1 MANWLTRTGCVL
13 MLSAAVAGCVNTT
26 ATGAVGAS
34 RKQLMLL
41 SPQEV
46 EQASAQS
53 YVQEVGKARSAGKL
67 NTDAA
72 LTARVRAVS
81 QRLIAQVPVFRADAR
96 NWKWEV
102 NVTQSD
108 DLNAYAMAGGK
119 IMVYSGIVNR
129 LKLSDD
135 EMAAIIGHEISHA
148 LREHSRE
155 TMSQAYAQQMGLGI
169 VGQLAGLSQGSMELA
184 AIATDVALTKPNSRT
199 MESEADII
207 GLELMA
213 RAGYNPNAAVT
224 LWQKMMQ
231 NGAGTGPSFLS
242 THPSGPAR
250 IEELQ
255 RQIPRVLPLYNAARK
270 AR

>member
-1 MANWLTRTGCVL
+1 MKTWMIHAASALLLGTTLT
-13 MLSAAVAGCVNTT
+13 GCVNTT
-26 ATGAVGAS
+26 DSGAVGAQ

-46 EQASAQS
+46 EQMSAKA
-53 YVQEVGKARSAGKL
+53 YVQEVGKAKSSGKL

-72 LTARVRAVS
+72 LTKRVRAVS
-81 QRLIAQVPVFRADAR
+81 QRLITQVPVFRADAR
-96 NWKWEV
+96 NWQWEV

-108 DLNAYAMAGGK
+108 ELNAYAMAGGK

-135 EMAAIIGHEISHA
+135 EMAAIIGHEIAHA

-155 TMSQAYAQQMGLGI
+155 GMSQAAAQQMGLGI
-169 VGQLAGLSQGSMELA
+169 VGQLAGLSQGQMDLA
-184 AIATDVALTKPNSRT
+184 ALATDVALSKPNSRT

-213 RAGYNPNAAVT
+213 RAGYNPNAAIS

-231 NGAGTGPSFLS
+231 AGAGNGPSFLS
-242 THPSGPAR
+242 THPSGPSR
-250 IEELQ
+250 IEELS
-255 RQIPRVLPLYNAARK
+255 RRIPAVMPLYEAARK
-270 AR
+270 K